1 MLLLKNLRKQMD
13 IANIRKD
20 YTLRSLSLDK
30 VKDSPM
36 SQFAIWLEE
45 AIKAEVN
52 EPNAMNLATINV
64 QNRPSARI
72 VLLKGLDQGLVF
84 YTNYESKKGIE
95 LLKHPFAALTFFWP
109 ELERQVRIEGE
120 IEKVIPEDSD
130 KYFLSRPINSQIGA
144 WTSPQSQ
151 VIPDRFF
158 LENRQKEMTLRFR
171 TEVLVRPVN
180 WGGFR
185 LNPYYFEFWQG
196 RASRLHDRIVYEKEL
211 STEWT
216 KKILA
221 P

>member
-1 MLLLKNLRKQMD
+1 MN

-20 YTLRSLSLDK
+20 YTLKSLNLSE
-30 VKDSPM
+30 VENSPM
-36 SQFAIWLEE
+36 AQFAIWLEE

-52 EPNAMNLATINV
+52 EPNAMNLATINQ

-72 VLLKGLDQGLVF
+72 VLLKALDQGLVF
-84 YTNYESKKGIE
+84 YTNYESRKGSE
-95 LLKHPFAALTFFWP
+95 LLARPFAALTFFWP

-120 IEKVIPEDSD
+120 IEKVSAANSD
-130 KYFLSRPINSQIGA
+130 KYFLSRPIASQIGA

-151 VIPDRFF
+151 VIPDRSF
-158 LENRQKEMTLRFR
+158 LEKREKEMTLRFQS
-171 TEVLVRPVN
+171 EALVRPAN

-196 RASRLHDRIVYEKEL
+196 RASRLHDRIVFEKGT

>member
-1 MLLLKNLRKQMD
+1 MD

-20 YTLRSLSLDK
+20 YTLKSLNLSE
-30 VKDSPM
+30 VENSPM
-36 SQFAIWLEE
+36 AQFAIWLEE

-52 EPNAMNLATINV
+52 EPNAMNLATINQ

-72 VLLKGLDQGLVF
+72 VLLKALDQGLVF
-84 YTNYESKKGIE
+84 YTNYESRKGSE
-95 LLKHPFAALTFFWP
+95 LLARPFAALTFFWP

-120 IEKVIPEDSD
+120 IEKVSAANSD
-130 KYFLSRPINSQIGA
+130 KYFLSRPIASQIGA

-151 VIPDRFF
+151 VIPDRSF
-158 LENRQKEMTLRFR
+158 LEKREKEMTLRFQS
-171 TEVLVRPVN
+171 EALVRPAN

-196 RASRLHDRIVYEKEL
+196 RASRLHDRIVFEKGT

>member
-1 MLLLKNLRKQMD
+1 MD

-20 YTLRSLSLDK
+20 YTLKSLNLSE
-30 VKDSPM
+30 VENSPM
-36 SQFAIWLEE
+36 AQFAIWLEE

-52 EPNAMNLATINV
+52 EPNAMNLATINQ

-72 VLLKGLDQGLVF
+72 VLLKALDQGLVF
-84 YTNYESKKGIE
+84 YTNYESRKGSD
-95 LLKHPFAALTFFWP
+95 LLARPFAALTFFWP

-120 IEKVIPEDSD
+120 IEKVSAANSD
-130 KYFLSRPINSQIGA
+130 KYFLSRPIASQIGA

-151 VIPDRFF
+151 VIPDRSF
-158 LENRQKEMTLRFR
+158 LEKREKEMTLRFQS
-171 TEVLVRPVN
+171 EALVRPAN

-196 RASRLHDRIVYEKEL
+196 RASRLHDRIVFEKGT